1 MSPQAAFLL
10 GLYFGLQAAAL
21 GIAVYLWA
29 ARDRAPAPPSPPER
43 GGLAVAA

>member
-1 MSPQAAFLL
+1 MSPQAAFCW

-29 ARDRAPAPPSPPER
+29 AHDRASIPPAPPDR
-43 GGLAVAA
+43 GHLAVAA

>member
-1 MSPQAAFLL
+1 MSPQVAFCW

-29 ARDRAPAPPSPPER
+29 AHDRSPAPAPPPER
-43 GGLAVAA
+43 GHLAVAA